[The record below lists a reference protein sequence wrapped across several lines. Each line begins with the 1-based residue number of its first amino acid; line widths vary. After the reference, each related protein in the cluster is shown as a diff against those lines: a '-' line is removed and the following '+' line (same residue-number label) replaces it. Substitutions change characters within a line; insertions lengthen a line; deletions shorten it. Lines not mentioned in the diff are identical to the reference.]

1 MPINSFSSLSDT
13 ELVSLALDDNQEAFA
28 CLLGRYNAMIHSKAV
43 AKSRLCHCDMT
54 DDMAQE
60 AAIGFLNAVR
70 SYDPKKG
77 TSFRTYS
84 ERCVENV
91 LTTAVRSYLSGKNMP
106 LNDYEQLDDSDIDGR
121 YAADDILGDIEGY
134 VLSGE
139 TRRQI
144 WDVIFS
150 ELTDL
155 ERSVIEHRLLG
166 LSYEETAKALGISDK
181 SVDNAIQRIRQ
192 KFKSLMRK

>member
-1 MPINSFSSLSDT
+1 MNILSFKIFRCK
-13 ELVSLALDDNQEAFA
+13 AGGNRRLD
-28 CLLGRYNAMIHSKAV
+28 
-43 AKSRLCHCDMT
+43 
-54 DDMAQE
+54 
-60 AAIGFLNAVR
+60 
-70 SYDPKKG
+70 G
-77 TSFRTYS
+77 THGS
-84 ERCVENV
+84 VG
-91 LTTAVRSYLSGKNMP
+91 A
-106 LNDYEQLDDSDIDGR
+106 
-121 YAADDILGDIEGY
+121 DILGDIEGY

-192 KFKSLMRK
+192 KFKSSMRK